1 MPVFSRAM
9 RVLALTVAASVVLL
23 GTPRPAA
30 ADDTL
35 TMISGSFPT
44 AFYEVLTDVADLA
57 GFYKAEHLDVQEQY
71 AGAAALAVQSVG
83 GGKGDVGA
91 VGTEPIIQGYDKGV
105 RMQAFFSRNPH
116 LQQCIAVL
124 DSSPIHTLA
133 DFKGKTLGE
142 LTLGQSGEVYA
153 GVMLAGAGL
162 KKGDYSFAAIG
173 NGAQA
178 IQALTSGKVDG
189 AAFPIP
195 ELRIY
200 EIAAHIKFRY
210 FYEPVLKDI
219 SDVAYVA
226 SPATIAAKADILAR
240 FSRATAEAA
249 ILVRVNPAL
258 AAKYFVQ
265 KSGMKV
271 TDQAIA
277 NEEQLL
283 SISQDL
289 LPGNNPNNPRIGE
302 VLPRDMG
309 VLSQFMYDNGLASV
323 RVPASAVVTNQ
334 FITYANDFDHKA
346 FIAKVKAMR

>member
-1 MPVFSRAM
+1 MV
-9 RVLALTVAASVVLL
+9 T
-23 GTPRPAA
+23 
-30 ADDTL
+30 
-35 TMISGSFPT
+35 
-44 AFYEVLTDVADLA
+44 
-57 GFYKAEHLDVQEQY
+57 EQY

-83 GGKGDVGA
+83 GGKGDIGA
-91 VGTEPIIQGYDKGV
+91 VGTEPIIQGYEKGV

-124 DSSPIHTLA
+124 DSSPIRTLA

-142 LTLGQSGEVYA
+142 LSLGQSGEMYA

-162 KKGDYSFAAIG
+162 KKSDYSFAAIG

-226 SPATIAAKADILAR
+226 SPADDRREVRHPARASAAPPPRRR
-240 FSRATAEAA
+240 FSCASTR
-249 ILVRVNPAL
+249 RWRR
-258 AAKYFVQ
+258 
-265 KSGMKV
+265 
-271 TDQAIA
+271 
-277 NEEQLL
+277 
-283 SISQDL
+283 SISSRNR
-289 LPGNNPNNPRIGE
+289 G
-302 VLPRDMG
+302 
-309 VLSQFMYDNGLASV
+309 
-323 RVPASAVVTNQ
+323 
-334 FITYANDFDHKA
+334 
-346 FIAKVKAMR
+346 

>member
-1 MPVFSRAM
+1 MIVFSGLARL
-9 RVLALTVAASVVLL
+9 LALAVAATAVL
-23 GTPRPAA
+23 GFPKPAA

-35 TMISGSFPT
+35 VMVSGSFPT
-44 AFYEVLTDVADLA
+44 AFYEVLTDVADEA
-57 GFYKAEHLDVQEQY
+57 GFYKAEHLNVVENY
-71 AGAAALAVQSVG
+71 AGAAALAVQAVG
-83 GGKGDVGA
+83 GGKGDIGA

-116 LQQCIAVL
+116 LQQCLAVL

-142 LTLGQSGEVYA
+142 LSLGQSGETYA
-153 GVMLAGAGL
+153 SVMLAGAGL
-162 KKGDYSFAAIG
+162 KKSDYSFAAIG

-178 IQALTSGKVDG
+178 IQALTTGKVDG

-226 SPATIAAKADILAR
+226 SPQTIATKADVLKR

-249 ILVRVNPAL
+249 ILVRVNPHL
-258 AAKYFVQ
+258 AAKYFVE

-271 TDQAIA
+271 TDEAIA
-277 NEEQLL
+277 NEEKLL
-283 SISQDL
+283 DISQDL
-289 LPGNNPNNPRIGE
+289 LPGNDPNNPRIGE

-309 VLSQFMYDNGLASV
+309 VLAQFMYDNGLAGV
-323 RVPASAVVTNQ
+323 RVPTSAVVTNA

-346 FIAKVKAMR
+346 FIAKAKAMH